1 MKKFSEFSKKPVRRI
16 YEQEEETQTGFSAA
30 QMVTQ
35 PVKVQTNSVSVD
47 QINQQVTE
55 QQPTQEVEN
64 QEENQEQPKLEPS
77 NEGVDVSK
85 FFSKIFESKE
95 MAHIYHLQV
104 RGDEGSYAKHQAL
117 GDYYEEILELLD
129 DTIEIYQGQ
138 YGLIEGYETI
148 DTSSTKSK
156 DSLAYFEELATWIKH
171 ARKCISEE
179 DTHLHSMIDDIVCLI
194 YKTIYKLRFMK

>member
-1 MKKFSEFSKKPVRRI
+1 MKKFSDFNNKTIKRI
-16 YEQEEETQTGFSAA
+16 YEQDETQAGFSAA
-30 QMVTQ
+30 QMVSQ
-35 PVKVQTNSVSVD
+35 PQQAQNQEAEEPVQTEPV
-47 QINQQVTE
+47 Q
-55 QQPTQEVEN
+55 N
-64 QEENQEQPKLEPS
+64 QEEQSKLEPS
-77 NEGVDVSK
+77 SEGVDVSK

-148 DTSSTKSK
+148 DTSTTKSK
-156 DSLAYFEELATWIKH
+156 DALAYFEELATWMKH
-171 ARKCISEE
+171 ARKCISDE

-194 YKTIYKLRFMK
+194 YKTVYKLKFMK

>member
-1 MKKFSEFSKKPVRRI
+1 MKKFSDFNNKTIKRI
-16 YEQEEETQTGFSAA
+16 YEQDETQAGFSAA
-30 QMVTQ
+30 QMVSQ
-35 PVKVQTNSVSVD
+35 PQQAQSQEAEETVQTEPV
-47 QINQQVTE
+47 Q
-55 QQPTQEVEN
+55 N
-64 QEENQEQPKLEPS
+64 QEEQPKLEPS
-77 NEGVDVSK
+77 SEGVDVSK

-148 DTSSTKSK
+148 DTSTTKSK
-156 DSLAYFEELATWIKH
+156 DALAYFEELATWMKH
-171 ARKCISEE
+171 ARKCISDE

-194 YKTIYKLRFMK
+194 YKTVYKLKFMK

>member
-1 MKKFSEFSKKPVRRI
+1 MKKFSDIKRPVRRI
-16 YEQEEETQTGFSAA
+16 YEQDETTMGFSAA

-35 PVKVQTNSVSVD
+35 P
-47 QINQQVTE
+47 NQE
-55 QQPTQEVEN
+55 PNQEVEQKN
-64 QEENQEQPKLEPS
+64 EEEPKQLEPS
-77 NEGVDVSK
+77 TEGNEVSK

-104 RGDEGSYAKHQAL
+104 RGEEGSYAKHEAL

-138 YGLIEGYETI
+138 YGLIEGYDII
-148 DTSSTKSK
+148 DTSNTKSK
-156 DSLAYFEELATWIKH
+156 EPLAYFEELAEWLKH
-171 ARKCISEE
+171 GKKCISEE

-194 YKTIYKLRFMK
+194 YKTVYKLKFMK

>member
-1 MKKFSEFSKKPVRRI
+1 MKKFSEFKRPIKRL
-16 YEQEEETQTGFSAA
+16 YEQDETQAGFSAA
-30 QMVTQ
+30 QMVSQ
-35 PVKVQTNSVSVD
+35 PQQS
-47 QINQQVTE
+47 QNQETE
-55 QQPTQEVEN
+55 QPIQTEPVQN
-64 QEENQEQPKLEPS
+64 QEEQPKLEPS

-148 DTSSTKSK
+148 DTSTTKSK
-156 DSLAYFEELATWIKH
+156 DSLAYFEELATWMKH

-179 DTHLHSMIDDIVCLI
+179 DTHIHSMIDDIVCLI
-194 YKTIYKLRFMK
+194 YKTVYKLKFMK

>member
-1 MKKFSEFSKKPVRRI
+1 MKKFSDIKRPIKRV
-16 YEQEEETQTGFSAA
+16 YEQDESTMGFSAN
-30 QMVTQ
+30 QMVG
-35 PVKVQTNSVSVD
+35 QTN
-47 QINQQVTE
+47 
-55 QQPTQEVEN
+55 QPGVEN
-64 QEENQEQPKLEPS
+64 KEEVVEEPKKLDQS
-77 NEGVDVSK
+77 NEGDEVAK

-138 YGLIEGYETI
+138 YGLVDGYDII

-156 DSLAYFEELATWIKH
+156 DVLAYFEELATWIKH
-171 ARKCISEE
+171 ARKCIADE

-194 YKTIYKLRFMK
+194 YKTIYKLKFMK